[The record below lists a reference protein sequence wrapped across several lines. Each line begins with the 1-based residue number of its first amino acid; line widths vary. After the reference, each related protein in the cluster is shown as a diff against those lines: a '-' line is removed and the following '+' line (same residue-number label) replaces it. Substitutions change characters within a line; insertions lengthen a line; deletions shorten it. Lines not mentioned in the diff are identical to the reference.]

1 MSDLTKTKVKRFTIQ
16 ESVDKWIDKR
26 MKHLAI
32 KTIDSNQY
40 SVDYIVMYLGG
51 NLPLESIT
59 TKHIESFV

>member
-1 MSDLTKTKVKRFTIQ
+1 
-16 ESVDKWIDKR
+16 

-59 TKHIESFV
+59 TKHIESFVEFFSS